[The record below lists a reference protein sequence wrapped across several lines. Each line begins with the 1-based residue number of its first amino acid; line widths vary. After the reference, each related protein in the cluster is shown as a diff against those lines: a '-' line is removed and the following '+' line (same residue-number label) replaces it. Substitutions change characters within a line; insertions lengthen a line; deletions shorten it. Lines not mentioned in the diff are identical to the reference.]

1 MLHVYIYT
9 TTRFIMKTKMYNCE
23 CHYKNYDD

>member
-1 MLHVYIYT
+1 MYIY
-9 TTRFIMKTKMYNCE
+9 IQQLDLLELETKMYNCK